1 MRKDLNSIS
10 DVLAGNAQGLSLA
23 QIEAKT
29 GVPKTSA
36 KRILDTAKAN
46 GIDWAEFCRMSVE
59 QQQNIFMPKRRM
71 QMNFVEPDWKSIY
84 LQHERPR
91 RRVPLR
97 VLWEQ
102 YAQSVS
108 SSQRRLGYSS
118 FCKSYE
124 HYKLNLPVSMR
135 DVSLSFQWEPGD
147 VAMIDYSG
155 DPLYYTGRD
164 GVKHKADIFVGVLPF
179 SNYIFCLA
187 TKDQTRQSW
196 LLACRLMLEY
206 FGGVPRYIYL
216 DNSTGLV
223 IKADRYNPKICNEFK
238 AFSAYYGFCPYPV
251 RPGHPR
257 DKGAVE
263 GVVGIVQRRIT
274 NRLSDIQFRSVED
287 VNESIRPLLQE
298 LNSKPL
304 TERFETRAELHQEEV
319 LLMTPL
325 PSIAYELGQQ
335 EKILKVRKDYQ
346 IRLNNRRFSVP
357 YQYAGKTVRVVCW
370 PHKNILRVYDVLTG
384 KQITEHHYDPL
395 GVKQNILA
403 EHMPPNHLAMMR
415 SKENLLDMLEVFG
428 SNTAELGKVI
438 TRNQPLRVARRLLTS
453 ILAAGHNLGGEAIEN
468 LAKRVLKRP
477 SPTFETFRQELDS
490 LSDTGSDS
498 RSIRPPKEDPNI
510 RGAAYYAKRL
520 KETQSVGGKHE

>member
-1 MRKDLNSIS
+1 M
-10 DVLAGNAQGLSLA
+10 
-23 QIEAKT
+23 
-29 GVPKTSA
+29 
-36 KRILDTAKAN
+36 
-46 GIDWAEFCRMSVE
+46 
-59 QQQNIFMPKRRM
+59 
-71 QMNFVEPDWKSIY
+71 
-84 LQHERPR
+84 
-91 RRVPLR
+91 
-97 VLWEQ
+97 
-102 YAQSVS
+102 
-108 SSQRRLGYSS
+108 
-118 FCKSYE
+118 
-124 HYKLNLPVSMR
+124 
-135 DVSLSFQWEPGD
+135 
-147 VAMIDYSG
+147 
-155 DPLYYTGRD
+155 
-164 GVKHKADIFVGVLPF
+164 
-179 SNYIFCLA
+179 
-187 TKDQTRQSW
+187 
-196 LLACRLMLEY
+196 
-206 FGGVPRYIYL
+206 
-216 DNSTGLV
+216 
-223 IKADRYNPKICNEFK
+223 
-238 AFSAYYGFCPYPV
+238 
-251 RPGHPR
+251 
-257 DKGAVE
+257 
-263 GVVGIVQRRIT
+263 QRRIT

-438 TRNQPLRVARRLLTS
+438 TRNQSLRVARRLLTS